1 MSVVLIC
8 FPGAPKVSP
17 EAVKREAEL
26 DKYLEGRVEGRGE
39 ELYLG
44 FVDHHR
50 KWDIDIITPFFPF
63 IIVHLRA
70 ESICSGLEEQHLK
83 ISKH

>member
-26 DKYLEGRVEGRGE
+26 DSYLEGRVEG
-39 ELYLG
+39 
-44 FVDHHR
+44 
-50 KWDIDIITPFFPF
+50 K
-63 IIVHLRA
+63 
-70 ESICSGLEEQHLK
+70 K
-83 ISKH
+83 

>member
-26 DKYLEGRVEGRGE
+26 DKYLEARVEGN
-39 ELYLG
+39 
-44 FVDHHR
+44 FA
-50 KWDIDIITPFFPF
+50 TPK
-63 IIVHLRA
+63 
-70 ESICSGLEEQHLK
+70 Q
-83 ISKH
+83 ISFKNMKYG